1 MGFLALL
8 IPLTPGLS
16 VVVLVITA
24 PAAVRVLVLLKLVPV
39 ITVSVITVSVI
50 TVSVI
55 TVPVITVPVITV
67 PVITITVIT
76 ITVITIT
83 VITITVIM
91 ISVIVVAITIVI
103 MVIMVTITVVVMV
116 MAKQCFRGRR
126 HRFFGNVYRGVE
138 CLAGGFERVKRGT
151 NGVTGHP
158 EGILDYFTC
167 KALVIPVMTVMS
179 TADSDQRGH
188 HSE

>member
-39 ITVSVITVSVI
+39 ITV
-50 TVSVI
+50 
-55 TVPVITVPVITV
+55 P
-67 PVITITVIT
+67 
-76 ITVITIT
+76 VITIT

-103 MVIMVTITVVVMV
+103 MVIMVTITVVIMV
-116 MAKQCFRGRR
+116 MTKQCVRSRR

-138 CLAGGFERVKRGT
+138 CLAGGFERVKRGP

-158 EGILDYFTC
+158 EGILDHFTC
-167 KALVIPVMTVMS
+167 KALVIPVMIVMP
-179 TADSDQRGH
+179 AANSDQRGH

>member
-8 IPLTPGLS
+8 IPLPPGLS
-16 VVVLVITA
+16 VVVL
-24 PAAVRVLVLLKLVPV
+24 
-39 ITVSVITVSVI
+39 
-50 TVSVI
+50 VI

-67 PVITITVIT
+67 PVISV
-76 ITVITIT
+76 
-83 VITITVIM
+83 
-91 ISVIVVAITIVI
+91 SVIVVAITIVI
-103 MVIMVTITVVVMV
+103 IIIMVTITVAIVVMV

-138 CLAGGFERVKRGT
+138 CLAGGFERVKRGP
-151 NGVTGHP
+151 NGITGHP
-158 EGILDYFTC
+158 EGILDHFTC

-179 TADSDQRGH
+179 AADSDQRGH

>member
-1 MGFLALL
+1 MGFLVLL
-8 IPLTPGLS
+8 ILLTPGLS

-24 PAAVRVLVLLKLVPV
+24 PAAVRILVLLKLVPV

-50 TVSVI
+50 TVS
-55 TVPVITVPVITV
+55 
-67 PVITITVIT
+67 
-76 ITVITIT
+76 

-103 MVIMVTITVVVMV
+103 MVIMVTITVVIMV
-116 MAKQCFRGRR
+116 MTKQCVRSRR
-126 HRFFGNVYRGVE
+126 HRFFRNVYRGVE
-138 CLAGGFERVKRGT
+138 CLAGGFERVKWGS

-158 EGILDYFTC
+158 KGILDHFTC

-179 TADSDQRGH
+179 AADSDQRGH

>member
-39 ITVSVITVSVI
+39 ITV
-50 TVSVI
+50 
-55 TVPVITVPVITV
+55 PVITVPVITV
-67 PVITITVIT
+67 P
-76 ITVITIT
+76 
-83 VITITVIM
+83 VIM

-103 MVIMVTITVVVMV
+103 MVIMVTITVVIMV
-116 MAKQCFRGRR
+116 MTKQCVRSRR

-138 CLAGGFERVKRGT
+138 CLAGGFERVKRGP
-151 NGVTGHP
+151 NGITGHP

>member
-1 MGFLALL
+1 MPNRIVFYPPTNSLGFLALL

-16 VVVLVITA
+16 VVVLVITLS
-24 PAAVRVLVLLKLVPV
+24 VITLSLITLSVITLSLITLSLITVSLITVSV

-55 TVPVITVPVITV
+55 TVSVSV
-67 PVITITVIT
+67 
-76 ITVITIT
+76 
-83 VITITVIM
+83 
-91 ISVIVVAITIVI
+91 SVIVVAITIVI
-103 MVIMVTITVVVMV
+103 MVMT
-116 MAKQCFRGRR
+116 KQCARGRR
-126 HRFFGNVYRGVE
+126 HRFFGNVYRGVK
-138 CLAGGFERVKRGT
+138 CLASGFERVKWGP

-158 EGILDYFTC
+158 KGILDHFIC

-179 TADSDQRGH
+179 AADSYQRGH